1 MKYNDGC
8 SRLRRVA
15 LVLATIWLSGC
26 ATVGS
31 DVGSLGPCPPVVEY
45 SRALQARA
53 AEEVKLLP
61 NGSAVVEMISDYAV
75 LREQVRACERAFE
88 LQQGSILA

>member
-1 MKYNDGC
+1 
-8 SRLRRVA
+8 
-15 LVLATIWLSGC
+15 
-26 ATVGS
+26 
-31 DVGSLGPCPPVVEY
+31 
-45 SRALQARA
+45 
-53 AEEVKLLP
+53 VKLLP